1 MADEET
7 KLTLKSL
14 KKEFEDFKDWVA
26 TRLPEQ
32 NLKPVHG
39 ITEHI
44 DPVTIPEEPPVNLVR
59 FHLTHKE
66 VPVRE
71 FSEEE
76 HGKKWRDIANKFHA
90 SNVHMIRRR
99 ENL

>member
-1 MADEET
+1 MAEEET

-14 KKEFEDFKDWVA
+14 KKEFEEFKEWVA

-39 ITEHI
+39 ITERI
-44 DPVTIPEEPPVNLVR
+44 DPVEIPNEPAMNAIR

-71 FSEEE
+71 FTEET
-76 HGKKWRDIANKFHA
+76 HGENWREIADEFHK
-90 SNVHMIRRR
+90 NNTHMIRSR